1 MPGSL
6 FRHCPLRLYFALIFI
21 FDQSLWK
28 FFNPSIS
35 KRSDHK
41 MKSFA
46 SDNVSGVHPKIF
58 EAMLKANEGAVPA
71 YGDDEYSARAV
82 EIIKQHLGEQARPYL
97 VSLGTAANV
106 LGLST
111 VTSSWGAVICSD
123 SAHIHSDECGAPEA
137 KIGCKL
143 YIVPGQDGKIVPEA
157 CERYILANKDDVHH
171 SQPKVISITQ
181 STELGTVY
189 TVPEIK
195 ALADFAHAN
204 GLYLHMDGARLSNAA
219 ATLNLPFRAFTSDLG
234 VDIISLGGTKNGL
247 MCGEAV
253 VFLNPSIGRDFPF
266 IRKQSMHLIS
276 KMRFIAAQF
285 IEYLSNDL
293 WLENAKNANAM
304 TKRLAAGIAGLPHV
318 KICHPVQVNA
328 IFARIDK
335 SHVERLSK
343 DFHFYVLDPCD
354 HPGYPAGF
362 QAVRLMTS
370 FNTTVEEVD
379 EFIRAIQ
386 G

>member
-1 MPGSL
+1 
-6 FRHCPLRLYFALIFI
+6 
-21 FDQSLWK
+21 
-28 FFNPSIS
+28 
-35 KRSDHK
+35 

-58 EAMLKANEGAVPA
+58 EAMLKANEGMAPA
-71 YGDDEYSARAV
+71 YGDDEYSAKAV
-82 EIIKQHLGEQARPYL
+82 AIIKQHLGEQAQPYF

-106 LGLST
+106 LGLGT
-111 VTSSWGAVICSD
+111 VTSSWGAVLCAD
-123 SAHIHSDECGAPEA
+123 CAHIHCDECGAPEA
-137 KIGCKL
+137 KLGCKL
-143 YIVPGQDGKIVPEA
+143 YTIPTKDGKIVPED
-157 CERYILANKDDVHH
+157 CERYLLMAKGDVHH
-171 SQPKVISITQ
+171 SQPQVISITQ

-189 TVPEIK
+189 TIPEIK

-204 GLYLHMDGARLSNAA
+204 GLYLHMDGARISNAA
-219 ATLNLPFRAFTSDLG
+219 AALNLPLKAFTTDLG

-253 VFLNPSIGRDFPF
+253 VFLNPEIGYEFPF

-293 WLENAKNANAM
+293 WLKNATNANAM
-304 TKRLAAGIAGLPHV
+304 TKRLAEGISGLPHV
-318 KICHPVQVNA
+318 KICHPVEVNG

-335 SHVERLSK
+335 SHVVRLAK

-354 HPGYPAGF
+354 HPDYPQGF
-362 QAVRLMTS
+362 QSVRLMTS
-370 FNTTVEEVD
+370 FDTTAEQVD
-379 EFIRAIQ
+379 EFIKAIK